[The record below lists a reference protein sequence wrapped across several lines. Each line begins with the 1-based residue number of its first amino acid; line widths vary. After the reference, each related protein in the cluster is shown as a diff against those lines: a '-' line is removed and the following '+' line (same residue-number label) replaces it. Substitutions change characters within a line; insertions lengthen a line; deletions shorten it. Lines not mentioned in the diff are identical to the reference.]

1 MGGSRKYTPP
11 PKILQTTATFEAVEK
26 KFGDP
31 IPRVKGDWK
40 IIDKHIMADKKI
52 VKRQINE
59 ITTEVSRLTGQ
70 QRTDYLD
77 QKWIDNENKIM
88 DLRRQYD
95 LYGKKTVQGR
105 LIDQHIKGRVH
116 IQNHIERQAGFRRPY
131 DAPNLKG
138 NNPQPQAD
146 PKKFVRGYDA
156 FGQPYSGGRRY
167 NKDGTPKR
175 SDKNY
180 NERKDFWDN

>member
-77 QKWIDNENKIM
+77 QKWIINQN
-88 DLRRQYD
+88 DLIYLTNQYNA
-95 LYGKKTVQGR
+95 YGSKTAQGR
-105 LIDQHIKGRVH
+105 LLDQQIKGRVR
-116 IQNHIERQAGFRRPY
+116 IQNHIERQAGYRR
-131 DAPNLKG
+131 L
-138 NNPQPQAD
+138 
-146 PKKFVRGYDA
+146 
-156 FGQPYSGGRRY
+156 
-167 NKDGTPKR
+167 
-175 SDKNY
+175 
-180 NERKDFWDN
+180 